1 MLFNLDKNSKQN
13 LLNEYKQEA
22 QNFYQKKKEEKQR
35 RIQEERE
42 YLAQREQLE
51 KEADEKIY
59 REKMQ
64 RKNAQMEEYQTMLM
78 KTKSNIPG
86 YRHNASKNKN
96 DVVLNNWGGQEKNY
110 QTIPRPQIQ
119 TQPQDQIN
127 NQNFQNSIIPQEKQE
142 TPWRGR
148 RGGYK
153 NEDHMGNLLND
164 NRNDQELNNYIKEQ
178 NDYKQKLYKD
188 LLYSQYEEANNKNL
202 NLYGTNDPLI
212 LERKRKAYLSEN
224 PYAKKN
230 NYEFGKSNLTHN
242 PITDPQNNM
251 DYNKY
256 LRFSESNS
264 NINNRNNNYQMN
276 TYQKQSN
283 NYEQN
288 MGNLNYNNNISN
300 NPNNINYNNANN
312 NNVTN
317 NNNYNNNYNN
327 MQPLEEFKS
336 SNYDASNMNS
346 GNFIN
351 NNNNNYNQNVFNGNN
366 YNLNLNNEG
375 NQMGQNQNNG
385 YVNNSFRPTP
395 SGERIRQAAASNF
408 F

>member
-1 MLFNLDKNSKQN
+1 MFFNLDKNFKQN

-22 QNFYQKKKEEKQR
+22 QNYYQKKKEEKQR

-51 KEADEKIY
+51 KEADEKVY

-78 KTKSNIPG
+78 KTKNNIPG
-86 YRHNASKNKN
+86 YRHNSNKNKN

-110 QTIPRPQIQ
+110 QTISRAQIQ
-119 TQPQDQIN
+119 APPQDQIN
-127 NQNFQNSIIPQEKQE
+127 NQNFQNSIIPQEKQD

-164 NRNDQELNNYIKEQ
+164 NRNDQELNNYLKEQ
-178 NDYKQKLYKD
+178 SDYKQKLYKD

-212 LERKRKAYLSEN
+212 LERKRKRYLSEN

-264 NINNRNNNYQMN
+264 NINNRNNIYQIN
-276 TYQKQSN
+276 NYQKQSN
-283 NYEQN
+283 SFEQN
-288 MGNLNYNNNISN
+288 MGNLNYNNNIN
-300 NPNNINYNNANN
+300 NNANNINYNN
-312 NNVTN
+312 VIN
-317 NNNYNNNYNN
+317 NNNYNNSYNN

-336 SNYDASNMNS
+336 NNYDTTNMNS
-346 GNFIN
+346 GNAM
-351 NNNNNYNQNVFNGNN
+351 NNNNNYNQKVFNGNN
-366 YNLNLNNEG
+366 YNPSLNNED
-375 NQMGQNQNNG
+375 NQISQNQNNG